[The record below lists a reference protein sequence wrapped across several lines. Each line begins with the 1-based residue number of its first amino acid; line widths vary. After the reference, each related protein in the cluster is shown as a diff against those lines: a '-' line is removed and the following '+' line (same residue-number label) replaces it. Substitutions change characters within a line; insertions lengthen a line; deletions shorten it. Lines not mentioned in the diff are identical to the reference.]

1 MYKTILVPID
11 MSHIA
16 KGKANI
22 DLAAQHAA
30 AGARIILLNVVEQ
43 IPNWAAVELP
53 AGLLEKSLEAS
64 QSELKAIATAAG
76 MKVDVDVRTGHSYNT
91 ILEVAE
97 KKECRPDHHRIT
109 SSRFAGLLP
118 RFNRVQGGT
127 PRQLLGTRGSLR
139 HLRSSPG

>member
-30 AGARIILLNVVEQ
+30 TGANIILLNVVEE

-53 AGLLEKSLEAS
+53 AGLIDKSLQAS

-76 MKVDVDVRTGHSYNT
+76 MKVEVEVRTGHSYNT

-97 KKECRPDHHRIT
+97 EKHADLIIIASHRP
-109 SSRFAGLLP
+109 GLKDY
-118 RFNRVQGGT
+118 F
-127 PRQLLGTRGSLR
+127 LGSTAAKVVR
-139 HLRSSPG
+139 HANCSVLVVR